1 MNFEFRNLKELYE
14 RLKPA
19 LRTKTNELKRIGF
32 NYIKEEDI
40 WNCLK
45 ETKWSKSANL
55 DLADMV
61 DDILNTDKLIFDNY
75 FKDKSVDFK
84 RKVNLKEV

>member
-45 ETKWSKSANL
+45 
-55 DLADMV
+55 
-61 DDILNTDKLIFDNY
+61 
-75 FKDKSVDFK
+75 
-84 RKVNLKEV
+84 

>member
-1 MNFEFRNLKELYE
+1 MDDYNQK
-14 RLKPA
+14 
-19 LRTKTNELKRIGF
+19 
-32 NYIKEEDI
+32 IKEYKEYVDNHIANVRKAFNFYGEKVCDRLHLDI
-40 WNCLK
+40 
-45 ETKWSKSANL
+45 ER
-55 DLADMV
+55 LADMV

>member
-1 MNFEFRNLKELYE
+1 
-14 RLKPA
+14 
-19 LRTKTNELKRIGF
+19 
-32 NYIKEEDI
+32 
-40 WNCLK
+40 
-45 ETKWSKSANL
+45 
-55 DLADMV
+55 MV